1 VSARQLSRTAALLVL
16 ALAGPFTASCDSS
29 RRLAPVRAALA
40 TTLGGNRSAWASADE
55 WSETRRFYEAR
66 DGMPAWVTADAPTKL
81 AKAAVALL
89 AKTNV
94 HGLPPAA
101 YGEPALRAELDAL
114 GDLDD
119 EKEKPKRLAVFDAGL
134 TAALIAAG
142 HDVALGRVAPSAV
155 DRRWKSRRT
164 APAFATALQQ
174 TVDSGRVDGWLDAL
188 RPAHPAYAALQQ
200 ALAAGDPHADQI
212 ALNMERWR
220 WMPDDL
226 GARHFIVNI
235 PTFELHAREQG
246 QDVLAI
252 DVIVGKLETSTPVFS
267 STMTTVVFSPYWNI
281 PESIVEGE
289 TAPAAAR
296 DSAYLAKN
304 HIDILRVTKSGA
316 TPVDPSRVDW
326 DDAEQVKDLAF
337 RQRPGPSNALGMVKF
352 LFPNDFNVYLHDTP
366 ADALFKK
373 PSRAFSHGCVRVE
386 DPEGLARYVLR
397 GDPDWDDARI
407 AAAMRA
413 GVEKQVK
420 LKEPIPVHI
429 AYFTAWIGPDGA
441 IRYAP
446 DIYGYDAKQRAIMDK
461 SAGR

>member
-1 VSARQLSRTAALLVL
+1 VSASTRRRIAAVL
-16 ALAGPFTASCDSS
+16 ALALAGSIAAGCDAD

-40 TTLGGNRSAWASADE
+40 TALGGARAGWASADE
-55 WSETRRFYEAR
+55 WAETRRFYDAR
-66 DGMPAWVTADAPTKL
+66 EGRPAWVTANAPTKL

-89 AKTNV
+89 AKTTA
-94 HGLPPAA
+94 HGLSPDA
-101 YGEPALRAELDAL
+101 YGEPSLRAELDAL

-119 EKEKPKRLAVFDAGL
+119 EKEKPNRLATFDAGL
-134 TAALIAAG
+134 TAAMLAAG
-142 HDVALGRVAPSAV
+142 HDVALGRIAPSAL
-155 DRRWKSRRT
+155 DRRWKNQRT
-164 APAFATALQQ
+164 APPFAATLQQ
-174 TVDSGRVDGWLDAL
+174 TLDAGRIDGWLDAL
-188 RPAHPAYAALQQ
+188 RPPHPAYAALQQ
-200 ALAAGDPHADQI
+200 ALAAGDAHADQI

-226 GARHFIVNI
+226 GPRHFFVNI
-235 PTFELHAREQG
+235 PAFELHAREQG

-252 DVIVGKLETSTPVFS
+252 DVVVGKPETSTPVFS

-281 PESIVEGE
+281 PESIVDGE

-304 HIDILRVTKSGA
+304 HIEILRVTKSGA
-316 TPVDPSRVDW
+316 TAVDPSRIDW
-326 DDAEQVKDLAF
+326 DDAEQIKDLAF
-337 RQRPGPSNALGMVKF
+337 RQRPGPSNALGLVKF
-352 LFPNDFNVYLHDTP
+352 LFPNDFDVYLHDTP

-397 GDPDWDDARI
+397 GDPDWDDAKI

-446 DIYGYDAKQRAIMDK
+446 DIYGYDAKQQRAILEK
-461 SAGR
+461 SRR